1 MHIPNRILLVS
12 LIVGFCLFGD
22 SLLYAVLPANVP
34 SFGLKIGLIGIIL
47 SANRYVRL
55 FSNSWAAWVYNR
67 IGLKLPLT
75 MAVVGTVIST
85 AIYGIS
91 KGLWPLLLARMLWGI
106 CFSFLRLGGYLTVLD
121 DSADKNRGLLIGF
134 FNSTWRTGSL
144 LSVVFGSILTDIIGL
159 QTTFLLFAAA
169 SAFGL
174 LLIPMLAKVRATS
187 SVSCDNEVVQRLSTP
202 PITMSAETRWVRL
215 FWKFTVSDLPY
226 ESHTIRL
233 PLLIV
238 GLAKFA
244 NSFAIQ
250 GLLVATLGFYLRSQI
265 GDETQLSGITLG
277 VTTVTG
283 ILLGCYF
290 FTELMAVV
298 LGHMSDR
305 LGRHFLIYIASPA
318 IVALLLLISF
328 SPIQAISIAALP
340 ILFLAG
346 TAVSITLDA
355 SVGDLASR
363 QHRAQV
369 LGRYTTWSDL
379 GSASGPLVGFVAVS
393 SVGLAALY
401 SGTAFLLTAILAIYT
416 YVMTYS
422 TNRANDH

>member
-1 MHIPNRILLVS
+1 
-12 LIVGFCLFGD
+12 
-22 SLLYAVLPANVP
+22 
-34 SFGLKIGLIGIIL
+34 
-47 SANRYVRL
+47 
-55 FSNSWAAWVYNR
+55 
-67 IGLKLPLT
+67 
-75 MAVVGTVIST
+75 
-85 AIYGIS
+85 
-91 KGLWPLLLARMLWGI
+91 MLWGV

-144 LSVVFGSILTDIIGL
+144 LSVVSGSILTDIIGL

-174 LLIPMLAKVRATS
+174 ILIPMLAGVRATS
-187 SVSCDNEVVQRLSTP
+187 PVSCVNDAVQRLSTP

-215 FWKFTVSDLPY
+215 FWKLTVSDLPY
-226 ESHTIRL
+226 PMHSIRL
-233 PLLIV
+233 PLLVV

-250 GLLVATLGFYLRSQI
+250 GLLVATLGFYMRSQI
-265 GDETQLSGITLG
+265 GDETQLGGITLG

-290 FTELMAVV
+290 FTELMTIV

-305 LGRHFLIYIASPA
+305 LGRHFLIYTASPT
-318 IVALLLLISF
+318 IIALLLLISF
-328 SPIQAISIAALP
+328 SPIQALSIVALP
-340 ILFLAG
+340 LLFLAG

-393 SVGLAALY
+393 SVGLSVLY
-401 SGTAFLLTAILAIYT
+401 SGTAFLLITILAIYT

-422 TNRANDH
+422 TNRTNNH